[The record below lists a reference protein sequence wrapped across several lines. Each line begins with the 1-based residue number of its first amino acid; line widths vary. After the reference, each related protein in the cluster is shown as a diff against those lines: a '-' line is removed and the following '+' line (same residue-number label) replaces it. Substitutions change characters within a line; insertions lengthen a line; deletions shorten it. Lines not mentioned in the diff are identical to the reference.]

1 MSHYFNC
8 LITIFIG
15 VFVSSCLPDTI
26 PVTYIG
32 LNTTEIELILGDSDR
47 ESFQLIATVSPS
59 DASNKQV
66 HWSSSKGTVASVDH
80 TGLVTALQVDDA
92 PVIITATAE
101 GGLTAE
107 CTVRVLKKTIS
118 VSEVLLNKTS
128 LEIQPGET
136 ATLIASVL
144 PSNAANKE
152 LIWSSS
158 DEFVATVSAGKVK
171 GVGSGKAIIT
181 ATSEDGGK
189 EATCEV
195 TVTGS
200 ESDGPSADNAIDL
213 SAAGS
218 SNCYIVSSAGT
229 YKFQPVKGNSY
240 ESVGNVASV
249 EVLWESFG
257 TDVTPSVGD
266 LVKEVS
272 YSDGYILFSTA
283 DNFRKGNAVI
293 AAKDL
298 SGTILWSW
306 HIWLTD
312 EPEGQVYYNNA
323 GTMMD
328 RNLGATSATPGEVGA
343 LGLLYQWGR
352 KDPFLGSSNISN
364 DAVAKSTGSWPSR
377 VYSSSSRGPI
387 EYAVKNPMTFI
398 TATSSSYYDDWH
410 YSSRNNT
417 LWESEKTIYD
427 PCPAG
432 WRVPDG
438 GSNGVWSKALGF
450 SSSYYETYDSN
461 NGGINFSGN
470 FGSSSTIWY
479 PASGYRNYS
488 DGSLLGV
495 GSYGRYWSVTP
506 SSYGAYSLH
515 FSYNYGNVYPSNF
528 YSRAYGQSVRCFKE
542 DSSTPPTETPKEYE
556 NLSAEGTANSY
567 IVSQTGDYKF
577 EAVKGNS
584 SESVGD
590 VASVEVLWESFGTDE
605 TPSVGDL
612 VKEVSYSDGY
622 ILFSTADDFRKGN
635 AVIAAK
641 DASGTILWSWH
652 IWLTDEPEGQVY
664 YKGAGTMMD
673 RNLGA
678 TSAEPG
684 DAGALGLLYQ
694 WGRKD
699 PFLGSSK
706 ISNNAVAESTGSW
719 PSAVSSSSSRGTVEY
734 AVKNPMTFIT
744 YNSSNTDWYYTG
756 SSSTDNTRWESE
768 KTIYDPCPAGW
779 RVPDGGAYGVWS
791 KALGSSLSYYDTYD
805 DSREGINFSGNFG
818 SASTIWYP
826 ASGYR
831 NYNDGSLRYVGYHG
845 YYWSVTPYSSLAYS
859 LYFYYYG
866 SVYPSSISDRAFG
879 RSVRCLQE

>member
-15 VFVSSCLPDTI
+15 MFVSSCLPDTI

-47 ESFQLIATVSPS
+47 ESFQLVATVSPS

-118 VSEVLLNKTS
+118 VREVLLNKTS

-200 ESDGPSADNAIDL
+200 EPDGPSDDNAIDL
-213 SAAGS
+213 AVDGLYANS
-218 SNCYIVSSAGT
+218 YIVSSTGD

-312 EPEGQVYYNNA
+312 EPEGQVYYNGA

-328 RNLGATSATPGEVGA
+328 RNLGATSAT
-343 LGLLYQWGR
+343 
-352 KDPFLGSSNISN
+352 
-364 DAVAKSTGSWPSR
+364 
-377 VYSSSSRGPI
+377 
-387 EYAVKNPMTFI
+387 
-398 TATSSSYYDDWH
+398 
-410 YSSRNNT
+410 
-417 LWESEKTIYD
+417 
-427 PCPAG
+427 
-432 WRVPDG
+432 
-438 GSNGVWSKALGF
+438 
-450 SSSYYETYDSN
+450 
-461 NGGINFSGN
+461 
-470 FGSSSTIWY
+470 
-479 PASGYRNYS
+479 
-488 DGSLLGV
+488 
-495 GSYGRYWSVTP
+495 
-506 SSYGAYSLH
+506 
-515 FSYNYGNVYPSNF
+515 
-528 YSRAYGQSVRCFKE
+528 
-542 DSSTPPTETPKEYE
+542 
-556 NLSAEGTANSY
+556 
-567 IVSQTGDYKF
+567 
-577 EAVKGNS
+577 
-584 SESVGD
+584 
-590 VASVEVLWESFGTDE
+590 
-605 TPSVGDL
+605 
-612 VKEVSYSDGY
+612 
-622 ILFSTADDFRKGN
+622 
-635 AVIAAK
+635 
-641 DASGTILWSWH
+641 
-652 IWLTDEPEGQVY
+652 
-664 YKGAGTMMD
+664 
-673 RNLGA
+673 
-678 TSAEPG
+678 PG

-699 PFLGSSK
+699 PFLSSSS
-706 ISNNAVAESTGSW
+706 ISSRTVAKSTGSW
-719 PSAVSSSSSRGTVEY
+719 PSTVSSSSSSGTIEY

-744 YNSSNTDWYYTG
+744 ANSPSGDDWHY
-756 SSSTDNTRWESE
+756 SSTNNTRWQSE
-768 KTIYDPCPAGW
+768 KTIYDPCPTGW
-779 RVPDGGAYGVWS
+779 RVPDGGRNGVWS
-791 KALGSSLSYYDTYD
+791 RALGSSSLYDDTYD
-805 DSREGINFSGNFG
+805 NSRKGINFSGKFG
-818 SASTIWYP
+818 NASPIWYP
-826 ASGYR
+826 ASGCR
-831 NYNDGSLRYVGYHG
+831 LSEDGSLKYVGYLG
-845 YYWSVTPYSSLAYS
+845 YYWSCTPNSSVAYFLYVYINGNVGPS
-859 LYFYYYG
+859 LSG
-866 SVYPSSISDRAFG
+866 DRASG